1 MWDHLASSD
10 LHRAK
15 QEIERRRSET
25 TNRHAEETKSL
36 EARQAEEIQ
45 ALISKEAE
53 IELLGQLIEN
63 FTNEFVPERP
73 HSEPGNDPADPVRGP
88 GVDNADHPAVQVDQP
103 SDVLLDAETA
113 EASNAGLLQVRF
125 PSPNFGAFRRF
136 G

>member
-25 TNRHAEETKSL
+25 TDRHAEETKSL

-45 ALISKEAE
+45 ALTSKEAE

-63 FTNEFVPERP
+63 FTSEFIPERP
-73 HSEPGNDPADPVRGP
+73 QSEAGNDSTDPLRGRGADNAGDPPVR
-88 GVDNADHPAVQVDQP
+88 VDQP
-103 SDVLLDAETA
+103 SDVLLEAETA